1 MPTLTWNGKE
11 EAVEAK
17 DQVPYH
23 LLEED
28 PALGYGDADAGNVI
42 VQGDNLAALKALLPY
57 YKGRV
62 RCIYADPPYNTGSA
76 FEHYDDNV
84 EHSTWLSLMYP
95 RLELMREFLSE
106 DGTIWI
112 SIDDREYAHLRDI
125 CDEIFGYDRFV
136 SNISWQRTYST
147 RNDSKG
153 IVNEVEHIL
162 VYSVSADWQPKK
174 LPRTAEMNEKYK
186 NPDDDTTS
194 WTSADTF
201 APDAN
206 THQGMVYA
214 IQQPIT
220 GEFLYPPI
228 GRHWALA
235 QDDFLAIMNE
245 WCPYELKDLHD
256 DEKRAEICG
265 VSPEDV
271 RKGVQALVPADD
283 FVTAQRKAQSI
294 YKRGQWP
301 RFYFTKNGKGG
312 IRRKIYI
319 DSVGGRPPTNF
330 WPYSEVGHTDE
341 AKKEILAVFD
351 RKESFATPKPERLLR
366 RILYLATDPGDLVL
380 DAFLG
385 SGTTA
390 AVAQKMNRRYIG
402 IEMGDHAVTHVV
414 PRLQKVIDG
423 EQGGISQAEKWKG
436 GGGFQF
442 FRLGEPLFDAVGCIR
457 PDVSFHDLA
466 AHIWRSETGLSYHGD
481 DATPLL
487 GIHDGVAY
495 YLLYNGILKDK
506 KPQSG
511 NALTRQTLAL
521 LPKFDGPKVVY
532 GTSCILSGATI
543 DAAQITFRKIPT
555 QVPV

>member
-1 MPTLTWNGKE
+1 MPTLTWDGKQ
-11 EAVEAK
+11 EAQEASRK
-17 DQVPYH
+17 VPYR

-28 PALGYGDADAGNVI
+28 PALGYGDADAGNMI

-95 RLELMREFLSE
+95 RLEVMREFLKE
-106 DGTIWI
+106 DGSIWI
-112 SIDDREYAHLRDI
+112 SIDDAERDYLKVI
-125 CDEIFGYDRFV
+125 CDEIFGRDNFV
-136 SNISWQRTYST
+136 ATIIWERRTTRENRRVFSFNHDYVLVYACRKEKFEVT
-147 RNDSKG
+147 RNLLPFT
-153 IVNEVEHIL
+153 NEVL
-162 VYSVSADWQPKK
+162 K
-174 LPRTAEMNEKYK
+174 RYK
-186 NPDDDTTS
+186 NPDNDPRGPWQS
-194 WTSADTF
+194 VSAN
-201 APDAN
+201 A
-206 THQGMVYA
+206 QGGHGTA
-214 IQQPIT
+214 SQ
-220 GEFLYPPI
+220 F
-228 GRHWALA
+228 
-235 QDDFLAIMNE
+235 
-245 WCPYELKDLHD
+245 YELTLPSGRKISPPSGRCWLYTKEKMASEIQKNNIYFGADGDHVPRVKKFLKDAKSNGLT
-256 DEKRAEICG
+256 
-265 VSPEDV
+265 PETIW
-271 RKGVQALVPADD
+271 PAD
-283 FVTAQRKAQSI
+283 FA
-294 YKRGQWP
+294 G
-301 RFYFTKNGKGG
+301 
-312 IRRKIYI
+312 
-319 DSVGGRPPTNF
+319 TN
-330 WPYSEVGHTDE
+330 DE
-341 AKKEILAVFD
+341 AKKEIVKLFD
-351 RKESFATPKPERLLR
+351 ANPFDTPKPERLLQR
-366 RILYLATDPGDLVL
+366 VLQIATNPGDLVL

-423 EQGGISQAEKWKG
+423 EQGGISQAEKWQG

-511 NALTRQTLAL
+511 NALTRLTLAL